1 MITNLVMA
9 MVNDNDMIV
18 WGSWRRSLRFC
29 RNDHLA
35 ASLCNT
41 FRAFK
46 VNLEP
51 EKQSFIYWHSSTERT
66 KIYKGPQHFWQ
77 KSSLPLD
84 GRPQEKFK
92 CLTSDAPMYRLISE
106 NAVMAVIFRR
116 FRVCCHQLL
125 SFSANFCHFLSFLR
139 KCLHFLS
146 FPPSGL
152 PRSNFSWD
160 LSLGRRGH
168 FFKIF
173 EQFPLVTYAG

>member
-1 MITNLVMA
+1 MIKNLMMT

-29 RNDHLA
+29 RTAHLA

-51 EKQSFIYWHSSTERT
+51 EKQSFNYWHSSTERT

-92 CLTSDAPMYRLISE
+92 CLISEVPMYRLVCE
-106 NAVMAVIFRR
+106 NAEIAVTAVIFCR
-116 FRVCCHQLL
+116 FCVYFCQLL
-125 SFSANFCHFLSFLR
+125 SFSAIFCHFLSFLR

-146 FPPSGL
+146 FPPIPA
-152 PRSNFSWD
+152 PRIQLF
-160 LSLGRRGH
+160 L
-168 FFKIF
+168 
-173 EQFPLVTYAG
+173 